1 MKVKYDILVKAVWF
15 CILFNSCDLDVIN
28 PSEISSENY
37 WKTEKDACL
46 ALNALY
52 AKMSG
57 IDMWDELSTDNGHT
71 HKPWQGPYEL
81 IQQGEIT
88 PDKNQGYDFTSVR
101 IANNFLANVDACQM
115 DEALKERMKMEARFF
130 RAKAYLEL
138 TLKFGKV
145 PIVTTVMDFNAPPVA
160 RDPKEKVQAFILD
173 ELSEVSAGLPN
184 KYQGGNMQESGRIT
198 RFAALALRA
207 RAALYFGNYLEAE
220 KSSRVVIESGVHS
233 LFRLSALN
241 AAQYKEADEM
251 DIFIDFDKMGVDKDT
266 FVKGMF
272 SYEALWQDE
281 YANPSNPEYILTRE
295 YMADDKNYDIT
306 RYTQIRPS
314 QLVFGYSSFE
324 PMQELIDSYW
334 NIDGQT
340 NPSPIPMET
349 RKRNFEIINAEVDG
363 LDQKSYIEKV
373 PTMDLASFEYMQEF
387 RNRDSRLYASILFPF
402 KGWHETDFPGGTFYY
417 RWKPILDQNESYT
430 GYNFRK
436 MVALFPYLSQNSTSD
451 YPIIRYAEVLLTF
464 AEARVMNSGWDIE
477 VQTALNDLR
486 NRCGMPCVPTS
497 FPSKEKALEFVRNER
512 RIELAG
518 EGHRYDDI
526 RRYGADYCKQVM
538 TGPTYAPNG
547 YMVVDKKWNDRVLLM
562 PIPNVAIDTN
572 PLLKEDQNPGY

>member
-1 MKVKYDILVKAVWF
+1 MKIKFDIIFKTALF
-15 CILFNSCDLDVIN
+15 CVLFNACDLDVIP

-37 WKTEKDACL
+37 WKTDKDAYL
-46 ALNALY
+46 ALNTSY
-52 AKMSG
+52 ANLQG

-81 IQQGEIT
+81 IQQGEIS
-88 PDKNQGYDFTSVR
+88 PAYNQGYNFTSIRVV
-101 IANNFLANVDACQM
+101 NNFLVNVDACQM
-115 DEALKERMKMEARFF
+115 DELLKERMKAEARFF
-130 RAKAYLEL
+130 RAKEYLEL

-145 PIVTTVMDFNAPPVA
+145 PLVTTVMDFDAPPVL

-173 ELSEVSAGLPN
+173 ELSEIASVLPD
-184 KYQGGNMQESGRIT
+184 KYQGGYMQETGRIT

-220 KSSRVVIESGVHS
+220 KSSREVIASGKYS
-233 LFRLSALN
+233 LFRLLTLN
-241 AAQYKEADEM
+241 TAQQKEADEM
-251 DIFIDFDKMGVDKDT
+251 DSFIDFDKMGINKET
-266 FVKGMF
+266 FIKGLF
-272 SYEALWQDE
+272 SYETLWHDE
-281 YANPSNPEYILTRE
+281 YAKPSNPEYILTRE
-295 YMADDKNYDIT
+295 YMADDKNFDIT

-324 PMQELIDSYW
+324 PLQELVDAYW
-334 NIDGQT
+334 NIDGKT
-340 NPSPIPMET
+340 TPSPISMET
-349 RKRNFEIINAEVDG
+349 RKKNFEIINAEVDG

-373 PTMDLASFEYMQEF
+373 PTMDLKSFEYMKEF

-417 RWKPILDQNESYT
+417 RWNPYLDQNESYT

-436 MVALFPYLSQNSTSD
+436 MVALAPYLTQNSTSD
-451 YPIIRYAEVLLTF
+451 YPVIRYAEVLLTF
-464 AEARVMNSGWDIE
+464 AEARIVNSGWDTE

-486 NRCGMPCVPTS
+486 DRCGMPSVPTS
-497 FPSKEKALEFVRNER
+497 FASKEAALKFVRNER

-526 RRYGADYCKQVM
+526 RRYGLEYCKQVM

-547 YMVVDKKWNDRVLLM
+547 YTVVDKKWNDRVLLM
-562 PIPNVAIDTN
+562 PIPNVAMEVN